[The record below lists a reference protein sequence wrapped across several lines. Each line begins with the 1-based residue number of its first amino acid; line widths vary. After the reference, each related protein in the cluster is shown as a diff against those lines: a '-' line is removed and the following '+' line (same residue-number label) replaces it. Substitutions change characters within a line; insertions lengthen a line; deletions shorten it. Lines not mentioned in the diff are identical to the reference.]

1 MLKGFKDFLLRGN
14 VVDLAVAVV
23 IGSAFTAIVTAFTTN
38 LINPIIASIGGANV
52 NGLAIQ
58 LVEGNDQSI
67 MDFGAVITA
76 AINFLIVAA
85 VVYFILVVP
94 MNKVKELSEK
104 RKKKDAVEEAKE
116 PTTDEKLVALLTD
129 IRDQL
134 NKQQKA

>member
-58 LVEGNDQSI
+58 LVDGNDQSI

-104 RKKKDAVEEAKE
+104 RKKKDAAEEAKE